1 VRAAVAGALAAM
13 ALAGCVVGPNYQ
25 RPAIALRPDYRNAAV
40 QPASLSPSREGGL
53 RTAAPVPPSQ
63 PALAPDWWAG
73 FGDAGLNR
81 VVARALAGNLDIAQ
95 AEARLQQSR
104 AQARAAAA
112 ALLPAGDAGASAA
125 NQQQSLR
132 SPLGDLIQH
141 APGYKRVTD
150 VYDLGLGASWELDA
164 FGGLTRARQGA
175 RAGARASLDDLAAV
189 RVAVAAETADAYL
202 QVRAYQARLAV
213 ARRQENVESDLVDLL
228 NRRTGEGVAS
238 DRERHE
244 ARAALAGVRVTI
256 PPLAAALEAEL
267 NRLDI
272 LMGAQAGT
280 WRAELASPAPIPA
293 PPAVSAAEGPPAL
306 LRRRP
311 DIAAAEQRLIAANAA
326 IGAAISG
333 YYPKVS
339 ISGLLGLESLNT
351 TDLFTGQ
358 AAQHQVAA
366 GLRWRLFDF
375 GRVDAEVA
383 EARGRY
389 AESLAAWRAAV
400 LTATGEVETALSD
413 LTQDEARI
421 RTLAAQVAELQAD
434 RTQAETAYE
443 GGVISLIEVRDA
455 DRDLLAA
462 SDQLVQTRAAAARD
476 AVAAYRALGGGWNG

>member
-1 VRAAVAGALAAM
+1 MRGSRTAPLLRAAIGAALAAM

-25 RPAIALRPDYRNAAV
+25 RPTIALTPDYRNPGH
-40 QPASLSPSREGGL
+40 PAP
-53 RTAAPVPPSQ
+53 AAPAVPLVM
-63 PALAPDWWAG
+63 ADWWAG
-73 FGDAGLNR
+73 FDDPALSR

-95 AEARLQQSR
+95 AQARLQQSR
-104 AQARAAAA
+104 AQAKAAAA
-112 ALLPAGDAGASAA
+112 ALLPAGEATASAA
-125 NQQQSLR
+125 HEQQSLR

-141 APGYKRVTD
+141 APGYQRETG
-150 VYDLGLGASWELDA
+150 VYDLGVGASWELDA
-164 FGGLTRARQGA
+164 FGGLTRARQAAGA
-175 RAGARASLDDLAAV
+175 NARASLDDLAAV

-213 ARRQENVESDLVDLL
+213 ARRQEGVENDLVDLL
-228 NRRTGEGVAS
+228 NRRTAQGVAS
-238 DRERHE
+238 DRELHE
-244 ARAALAGVRVTI
+244 ARAALEGVRSTI
-256 PPLAAALEAEL
+256 PPLAAALAGEL

-280 WRAELASPAPIPA
+280 WRAELATPAPIPA
-293 PPAVSAAEGPPAL
+293 PPAVSTAEGPPAL

-311 DIAAAEQRLIAANAA
+311 DIAAAEQRLVAANAG

-339 ISGLLGLESLNT
+339 ISGLLGLESINA

-358 AAQHQVAA
+358 AVQHQVGA

-375 GRVDAEVA
+375 GRVDAEVG

-389 AESLAAWRAAV
+389 AESLAAWRATV
-400 LTATGEVETALSD
+400 LIATGEVETALSD

-421 RTLAAQVAELQAD
+421 RTLAAQVAELEAD
-434 RTQAETAYE
+434 RAQAETAYE

-462 SDQLVQTRAAAARD
+462 SDQLAQTRAAAARD
-476 AVAAYRALGGGWNG
+476 AVAAYRALGGGWKS